1 MFQILPHSLEFQRRI
16 IHFLLLDQRYEIA
29 IAQVFFVHDGGSGL
43 ATLQLVEHEGLV
55 YQTGMGHFHIDL
67 FQTFEESNEVV
78 SVLFFF
84 CLFVFRRL
92 FNKLLEAEF
101 IGFF

>member
-1 MFQILPHSLEFQRRI
+1 MFQVLPHSLEFQRRI
-16 IHFLLLDQRYEIA
+16 VNFLLLDQRYEITR
-29 IAQVFFVHDGGSGL
+29 AQVFFVDGNCL
-43 ATLQLVEHEGLV
+43 AGVTLQLVKHESLV
-55 YQTGMGHFHIDL
+55 YQTGMCYFDIDL